1 VSILERVEDTTMG
14 SFDSS
19 CSDFP
24 STKRLDAS
32 IVNIRDNRKDEGRN
46 WKPGA
51 GGFEAFM

>member
-1 VSILERVEDTTMG
+1 MG